1 MPTIT
6 ELCNQLADAYEA
18 KGVAVR
24 ENLRPGLSTTEILE
38 IVAPLNIIVPD
49 DVIELYQWANG
60 HIHDDDFELH
70 RNLCFRDNN
79 FVSLQD
85 AVLEYK
91 SIQEIYGIGS
101 TLEQD
106 LVNLRSCLPISA
118 FQGSWDV
125 VACGAHLFGAS
136 MEHPV
141 IRVFQGIDMYFHSI
155 ASMLET
161 CIEWVSSP
169 NWQNLKGLPAEEE
182 MEIWKRHTPDLFQ
195 ERS

>member
-24 ENLRPGLSTTEILE
+24 ENLRPGLTTTEILD
-38 IVAPLNIIVPD
+38 IVVPLNIVLPS

-60 HIHDDDFELH
+60 HIQDDDPDLN

-79 FVSLQD
+79 FASLQE
-85 AVLEYK
+85 AVVEYK
-91 SIQEIYGIGS
+91 SIQETYGLYS

-106 LVNLRSCLPISA
+106 RVDLQNCLPISA

-125 VACGAHLFGAS
+125 VVCGKHLFSAS

-141 IRVFQGIDMYFHSI
+141 IRVFQGVDIYFHSI
-155 ASMLET
+155 RSMLET

-169 NWQNLKGLPAEEE
+169 NWQHLCGLPDEEE
-182 MEIWKRHTPDLFQ
+182 MEIWKRHNPDIF
-195 ERS
+195 SD